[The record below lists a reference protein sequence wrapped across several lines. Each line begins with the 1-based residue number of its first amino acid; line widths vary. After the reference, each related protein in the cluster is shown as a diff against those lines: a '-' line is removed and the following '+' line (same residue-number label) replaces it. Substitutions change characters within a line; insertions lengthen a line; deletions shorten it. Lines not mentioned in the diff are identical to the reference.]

1 MGHITETGLAY
12 IMYIQQL
19 RIEARDLAMNRKTD
33 EKKLRYK
40 INRNRNAPVFQP
52 TIYSE
57 TILETKRPGEQIVK
71 VTATDNDEQVLHV
84 VEILI

>member
-1 MGHITETGLAY
+1 MKLTMKKELQFALHFPLS
-12 IMYIQQL
+12 QQL

-52 TIYSE
+52 SIYSR
-57 TILETKRPGEQIVK
+57 TILETRRPGVEIVK
-71 VTATDNDEQVLHV
+71 VTATDNDEQVH
-84 VEILI
+84 